1 MDTKENKLLQLI
13 EEADDY
19 DDVLYYQLRLMNYYL
34 KTNQLDKRAA
44 LYAEY
49 KTLIK
54 ELEELDELAEENEKK
69 EGNK

>member
-19 DDVLYYQLRLMNYYL
+19 DDVLYYQIRLMNYYL

-49 KTLIK
+49 KALIK
-54 ELEELDELAEENEKK
+54 ELEELDEMEEGDDE
-69 EGNK
+69 